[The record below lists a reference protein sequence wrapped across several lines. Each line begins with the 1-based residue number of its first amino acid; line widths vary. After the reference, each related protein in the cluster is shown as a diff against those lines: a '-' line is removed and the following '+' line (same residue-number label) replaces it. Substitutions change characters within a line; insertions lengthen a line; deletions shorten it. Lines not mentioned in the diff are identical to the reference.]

1 MASENRSDQNEE
13 EPKLIIDEDWKT
25 QVQREKEAL
34 KQKKQSASESLAAG
48 QSVPEAGQSEPAAG
62 QSEPAAGQS
71 VAEAGEATAG
81 RAESSGSQAS
91 RVSDADQS
99 TLKDEEAPPA
109 TFEYLVSGMATQAL
123 AAMGQIPDEEGKPF
137 PANMGYAR
145 HYIDLLGVLETKTK
159 GNLTDQEQ
167 RFLMDALHQLRILF
181 VTVKKG

>member
-34 KQKKQSASESLAAG
+34 KQKKQSASESPAAG
-48 QSVPEAGQSEPAAG
+48 QSVPEAGEAVP
-62 QSEPAAGQS
+62 
-71 VAEAGEATAG
+71 EAGEAGAG
-81 RAESSGSQAS
+81 HAESSGSQAS
-91 RVSDADQS
+91 RASDSDPS
-99 TLKDEEAPPA
+99 TLRDEEAPPA

-137 PANMGYAR
+137 PTNMGYAR
-145 HYIDLLGVLETKTK
+145 HYIDLLGVLEAKTK

>member
-34 KQKKQSASESLAAG
+34 KQKKQSASESPAAG
-48 QSVPEAGQSEPAAG
+48 QSVPEAGEAVP
-62 QSEPAAGQS
+62 
-71 VAEAGEATAG
+71 EAGEAGAG
-81 RAESSGSQAS
+81 HAESSGSQAS
-91 RVSDADQS
+91 RASDSDPS
-99 TLKDEEAPPA
+99 TLRDEEAPPA

-123 AAMGQIPDEEGKPF
+123 AAMGQIPDEEGNPF

-145 HYIDLLGVLETKTK
+145 HYIDLLGVLEAKTK

>member
-34 KQKKQSASESLAAG
+34 KQKKQSASESPAAG
-48 QSVPEAGQSEPAAG
+48 QSVPEAGEAVP
-62 QSEPAAGQS
+62 
-71 VAEAGEATAG
+71 EAGEAVPEAG
-81 RAESSGSQAS
+81 EAGAGHAESSGSQAS
-91 RVSDADQS
+91 RASDSDPS
-99 TLKDEEAPPA
+99 TLRDEEAPPA

-123 AAMGQIPDEEGKPF
+123 AAMGQIPDEEGNPF

-145 HYIDLLGVLETKTK
+145 HYIDLLGVLEAKTK